1 MRIRIP
7 FIVLSVVL
15 TVVSCSKS
23 GTDGPD
29 KKDTDNSKVYE
40 EVTFNSDRKTIRKN
54 PLCGWVMYAPLVDD
68 PDKLWKTYDSFH
80 SSAGEI
86 KVSDY
91 ATVLYIR
98 GPWSDFEPEEGV
110 YIWDKGVNTPKA
122 QSLRKL
128 TEGAAE
134 RGMKLA
140 FTLTTDSRDKHQ
152 FCTPEYVRNKIIE
165 KYGSDT
171 VGGFWTKTGS
181 MDVWSPYPDNPVFQ
195 ECYERFIKAMAKEYN
210 DPSRVE
216 FISGLGMGKWG
227 EYHTCVYSTGD
238 ETPREAVFDW
248 VTDLYV
254 NAFDR
259 IPVFTNYHKNV
270 GSTKGSGSKDPLSA
284 VLLNRAIEK
293 GFSMRHDAFGMK
305 ADYGYGTWERNF
317 IANWRFKVP
326 VLGEGGW
333 VQGQHDFSSD
343 YPDVRSLREG
353 EFAEMQGAYVNM
365 MDLRYSEN
373 IEKGETYS
381 WFNDAFDLVRQF
393 SEEGCY
399 KVLPDKVTFPVKIV
413 NGKTYTLRHR
423 WVNVGHAYC
432 PTNIKQYKD
441 RFAVAFAILDRNTG
455 KVVKTAGG
463 YALYYDDNAHL
474 HDLTGGRLS
483 YEMSFSPEGIPAGDY
498 DFAVGV
504 VDKYLS
510 NEKSGDFKIGI
521 YLSAAGEY
529 TDGGWLKIKQISV
542 Q

>member
-7 FIVLSVVL
+7 FIVLSAVL

-80 SSAGEI
+80 SSAGEV

-128 TEGAAE
+128 AEGAAE

-152 FCTPEYVRNKIIE
+152 FCTPEYVRNKVIE

-171 VGGFWTKTGS
+171 AGGFWTKTGS

-254 NAFDR
+254 NAFDK

-463 YALYYDDNAHL
+463 YALYYDGNAHL